1 VRRIVWADEA
11 RADVR
16 EAVGYIAA
24 DSPAAARVV
33 RQRIN
38 DAVALLAGMPVGYP
52 GRVKGTYEKPVRK
65 TSYIIA
71 YALSDH
77 AITIVHV
84 IHDRRAWPED
94 AWPEAD

>member
-16 EAVGYIAA
+16 EAIRYIAA
-24 DSPAAARVV
+24 DNPAAARSV

-38 DAVALLAGMPVGYP
+38 DAVSLLADMPAGHP

-71 YALSDH
+71 YALSDR
-77 AITIVHV
+77 AITIIHV
-84 IHDRRAWPED
+84 IHEKRDWPED